1 MKKPRAVGLIAAL
14 GLLLGGCGAKTL
26 ALEPEKL
33 QQADGSFGL
42 SEVSLGATVEETE
55 KALGVSLKEPVRESS
70 GIASYEID
78 GPYYALDGEKLHTEL
93 EFGSAGLQM
102 AAFYPE
108 ADEAAYEALLKQLTE
123 AYGEPDQTIDNSG
136 EALGGTISTRGAQ
149 WVVDDTRLQLMWMN
163 GEKIEPG
170 FSLIVGYGK

>member
-1 MKKPRAVGLIAAL
+1 M
-14 GLLLGGCGAKTL
+14 
-26 ALEPEKL
+26 
-33 QQADGSFGL
+33 
-42 SEVSLGATVEETE
+42 
-55 KALGVSLKEPVRESS
+55 RESS

-78 GPYYALDGEKLHTEL
+78 GPYALDGEKLHTEL
-93 EFGSAGLQM
+93 EFDMAGLQM

-149 WVVDDTRLQLMWMN
+149 WVADDTRLQLMWMN
-163 GEKIEPG
+163 GDKIEPSL
-170 FSLIVGYGK
+170 SLILGYGK

>member
-1 MKKPRAVGLIAAL
+1 M
-14 GLLLGGCGAKTL
+14 
-26 ALEPEKL
+26 
-33 QQADGSFGL
+33 
-42 SEVSLGATVEETE
+42 EETK

-78 GPYYALDGEKLHTEL
+78 RSYALDGEKLHTEL
-93 EFGSAGLQM
+93 EFGMAGLQM

-136 EALGGTISTRGAQ
+136 EALSGTIATRGTQ
-149 WVVDDTRLQLMWMN
+149 WVADDTRLQLMWMN
-163 GEKIEPG
+163 GEKIDPS